1 MLLKCCT
8 QYTSKFGKLSGGH
21 RTGKCQFLFQPQR
34 KAMPKNVQLMNC
46 IHFTSQQDYAQN
58 PSSWALAA
66 HELRTSTYTSWIQKR
81 QRKQVKS
88 PTSTRSQKNQRNSTK
103 IQFCFTDYAKAFDC
117 VDHSKLWE
125 ILGESVS
132 CSVMSDSLPTHGPAW
147 APLSMEF
154 SREEY
159 WNGSPFPSPGDLP
172 NPGIKPRSPALQAD
186 TLLSEPPNDSL
197 QWKVSDV

>member
-1 MLLKCCT
+1 M
-8 QYTSKFGKLSGGH
+8 YKLD
-21 RTGKCQFLFQPQR
+21 LE
-34 KAMPKNVQLMNC
+34 KAKK
-46 IHFTSQQDYAQN
+46 T
-58 PSSWALAA
+58 
-66 HELRTSTYTSWIQKR
+66 E
-81 QRKQVKS
+81 VKL

-103 IQFCFTDYAKAFDC
+103 IQFCFTDYAKAFDR
-117 VDHSKLWE
+117 VDHSKLRE

-132 CSVMSDSLPTHGPAW
+132 CSVTSDSLQTHGPAR

-186 TLLSEPPNDSL
+186 PLLSEPPNDSL
-197 QWKVSDV
+197 Q